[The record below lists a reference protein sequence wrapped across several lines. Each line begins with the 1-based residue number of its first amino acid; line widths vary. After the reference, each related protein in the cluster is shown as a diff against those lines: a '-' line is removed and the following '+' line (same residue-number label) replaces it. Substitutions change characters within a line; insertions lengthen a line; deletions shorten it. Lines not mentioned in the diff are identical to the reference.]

1 MPLLKN
7 KIEIKLNSQKMHNH
21 FSTIAS
27 KYQSVRTL
35 DTNPIS
41 HIKNKLAQKEK
52 ISMADIGCGDGRYSL
67 EFLKLFDNS
76 FYIHCVDYNENMLKS
91 LETNLI
97 EQNITNFCVRQ
108 GDANRLP
115 LDNNSMD
122 CIVTFNAIHHFD
134 VPKFL
139 SESLRSLKNN
149 GRLFIYT
156 RLRNQN
162 ARSVWGKYFPL
173 FADMENR
180 LYELNELESH
190 IKNADMKIYASRVF
204 GYSRVSSLDR
214 LVHQAQNKHYSTFA
228 LYDKELFQKSLE
240 TFKQNIKNNFE
251 DLNQVKWFDE
261 NILLEIR
268 KGF

>member
-1 MPLLKN
+1 MY
-7 KIEIKLNSQKMHNH
+7 NH

-35 DTNPIS
+35 DTKPIS
-41 HIKNKLAQKEK
+41 HIKNKLTQKEK
-52 ISMADIGCGDGRYSL
+52 IRMADVGCGDGRYSL
-67 EFLKLFDNS
+67 ELLKSFDDS
-76 FYIHCVDYNENMLKS
+76 FYIHCVDYNKNMLKT
-91 LETNLI
+91 LESDLI
-97 EQNITNFCVRQ
+97 ERNITNFCIRQ

-115 LDNNSMD
+115 LDSNSMD

-139 SESLRSLKNN
+139 SESLRSLKND
-149 GRLFIYT
+149 GSLFIYT

-173 FADMENR
+173 FTDIENR

-190 IKNADMKIYASRVF
+190 IRDADMKINSSRVF
-204 GYSRVSSLDR
+204 GYSRVTSLDR
-214 LVHQAQNKHYSTFA
+214 LAYQAQNKHYSTFA
-228 LYDKELFQKSLE
+228 LYDKELFLKSLE
-240 TFKQNIKNNFE
+240 IFKQNIKNNFE
-251 DLNQVKWFDE
+251 DLTQVNWFDE

-268 KGF
+268 K